1 MNVTLRQLSIADYDP
16 VMVLWKSS
24 EGMGFSNAD
33 SRENIAAFL
42 ERNAGLSL
50 VAEADGQIV
59 GAVLCGH
66 DGRRGFFYHLA
77 VDRQYRRRGIGQ
89 MLAARCL
96 ALLQERGIHKVH
108 IVVFAENTEAQTF
121 WKQLGWSKR
130 DDLMMMSKQL
140 TT

>member
-59 GAVLCGH
+59 GASRLSG
-66 DGRRGFFYHLA
+66 GGS
-77 VDRQYRRRGIGQ
+77 
-89 MLAARCL
+89 
-96 ALLQERGIHKVH
+96 
-108 IVVFAENTEAQTF
+108 T
-121 WKQLGWSKR
+121 
-130 DDLMMMSKQL
+130 
-140 TT
+140 

>member
-1 MNVTLRQLSIADYDP
+1 
-16 VMVLWKSS
+16 
-24 EGMGFSNAD
+24 MGFSNAD

-77 VDRQYRRRGIGQ
+77 IDRQYRRRGIGQ